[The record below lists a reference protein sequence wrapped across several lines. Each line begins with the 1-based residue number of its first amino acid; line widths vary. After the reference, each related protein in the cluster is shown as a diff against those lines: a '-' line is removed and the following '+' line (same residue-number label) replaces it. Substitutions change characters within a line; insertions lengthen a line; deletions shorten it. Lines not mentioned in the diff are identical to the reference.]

1 MKILQINSHYRK
13 GGAGKIVS
21 YLHQDFQKRGIS
33 SYVAYGR
40 ERNVNEENVFFIGNK
55 FETYLEAIVTRV
67 LGINGYTSLYSTWK
81 LIRLIKK
88 LNPDIIHLHVIHGY
102 YLNFNMLFSYL
113 NKQKTPVV
121 WTFHDCHAFTG
132 NCGYYYDCQ
141 KWENGCHDCEYLR
154 DYPKSNFFDFTKKM
168 WRDKKAVF
176 IKTKKI
182 IISPS
187 DWMTNDAKMS
197 YFGKYKCVTINNGID
212 TEKTFFPKDRSSL
225 RSKYGYKDSD
235 RVLLGISFGQENPRK
250 GVKYLIQLA
259 NDLSSQGVK
268 LILIGWNKKYDEL
281 ISGLDNVTTIPFTSD
296 QNELADYYSL
306 ADIFLLPSLAENYAT
321 VVIES
326 LACGTPVVG
335 FDVGGV
341 AEQLK
346 DGKGIAVQLKAQ
358 QEFNNAILDI
368 LENKVSLKS
377 KDQIAKFTK
386 KNNSIKTMVDKYLEA
401 YTELLENSMEE

>member
-21 YLHQDFQKRGIS
+21 YLHQEFQKRGIF

-40 ERNVNEENVFFIGNK
+40 EPYINEENIFPIGNK
-55 FETYLEAIVTRV
+55 LETYIEAIATRV
-67 LGINGYTSLYSTWK
+67 LGLSGYTSLYSTWK

-102 YLNFNMLFSYL
+102 YLNFTMLFSYL
-113 NKQKTPVV
+113 NKRKIPVV

-141 KWENGCHDCEYLR
+141 KWKSGCHDCEYLR
-154 DYPKSNFFDFTKKM
+154 DYPKSIFFDFTKKM
-168 WRDKKAVF
+168 WNEKKEAF
-176 IKTKKI
+176 SKTKKI

-197 YFGKYKCVTINNGID
+197 YFGKYKCITINNGID
-212 TEKTFFPKDRSSL
+212 TEKTFVPKARASL

-235 RVLLGISFGQENPRK
+235 KVLLGISFGQENPRK

-259 NDLSSQGVK
+259 KDVSSLGVK

-341 AEQLK
+341 AEQLN
-346 DGKGIAVQLKAQ
+346 DGKGIAVELKNQ
-358 QEFNNAILDI
+358 EEFNKAILDI
-368 LENKVSLKS
+368 LEKRISLMS
-377 KDQIAKFTK
+377 KEQIAKSTK
-386 KNNSIKTMVDKYLEA
+386 KNNSIKKMVDKYVKV
-401 YTELLENSMEE
+401 YTELIENSMEE